1 MFISECCILVVIGHI
16 DKSLFYVYVSHFPVC
31 SAVYFFFRASAQV
44 REEELPKL
52 MEVVGNYSVDRV
64 HSMRR
69 QIRFLYRNYFDSMAK
84 ITLTTLDVINSR
96 VFPYAARSYHEWNE
110 PPDVVSNMAGWLVCV
125 LPYMSGCSE

>member
-1 MFISECCILVVIGHI
+1 MCMFLTSQTALLCI
-16 DKSLFYVYVSHFPVC
+16 
-31 SAVYFFFRASAQV
+31 FFRASAQV

-69 QIRFLYRNYFDSMAK
+69 QIRFLYHSYFDSMAK

-110 PPDVVSNMAGWLVCV
+110 PPDVVSNIAGWLVCV
-125 LPYMSGCSE
+125 LPHMSGCSE